1 MNNKTF
7 LSSDK
12 NQQRKWYV
20 IDCEGKGL
28 GRTSS
33 IVTGILQ
40 GKHKL
45 WYDPSGDMRD
55 CVILVNAMDLTLGNS
70 EGRTYVF
77 SPGRP
82 GGSLSF
88 KKMSEDF
95 PDRVIETCI
104 KNMMGEGAAKR
115 ALPKRL
121 KIYTTPD
128 HPHGAQNPI
137 SLNNKEEIKIHEII
151 TGDGT

>member
-1 MNNKTF
+1 
-7 LSSDK
+7 
-12 NQQRKWYV
+12 
-20 IDCEGKGL
+20 
-28 GRTSS
+28 
-33 IVTGILQ
+33 
-40 GKHKL
+40 
-45 WYDPSGDMRD
+45 
-55 CVILVNAMDLTLGNS
+55 
-70 EGRTYVF
+70 
-77 SPGRP
+77 
-82 GGSLSF
+82 
-88 KKMSEDF
+88 MSEDF

-151 TGDGT
+151 TGDGTNLLNFYDKTVRRPK